1 MKKRILPILLSLA
14 LSASLFPAASA
25 AQVSTADMAQ
35 VLAALDIMTG
45 NENGDLMLSRQV
57 TRAEFTKLVIAASP
71 RGKNVGTTTTVSPY
85 PDVPYTHWAA
95 PYVEA
100 AVAAGYVNGNVYGY
114 FEPDRS
120 ITLQEGVTMAV
131 RLLGYADSDFSGAWP
146 SGQMALYYK
155 EDLDEG
161 ISIGQTSPMT
171 RQDAMHLFYN
181 LLTAPTRQGT
191 PYLTTLGYPLTQA
204 GEIDRVG
211 LINAAMDGPV
221 VMNGDWQNKVGFDVG
236 TATVYRGGSLSSLAT
251 LQPNDVIYYSAS
263 MRTLWAYSNKVT
275 GLYQAV
281 SPSAASPQA
290 VTVAGKTYE
299 IETAEAAYALSN
311 LGAFKTGDTVTLLLG
326 RDGKVAAAVSP
337 SAGSGTLCGVVQAVT
352 DTPYT
357 DSDGNSYNAKTA
369 LIAATDGQSYSYPL
383 ENNSSIKA
391 GTLVQVAVADK
402 GEAKVSRLTGGT
414 ISGKVN
420 AQATKIGSETL
431 AQDVEILDTDSD
443 GGAVKLYPSRL
454 AGMSLESGDV
464 RYCRRNAGGEVD
476 MLILDDATGDLDAYG
491 VVTSVSES
499 RLPGMGGGLSSYYGA
514 YQYDIGGQSYVY
526 TKNDGVLNLSKG
538 PVRVEGNPAAPEK
551 IVALRSLRLTS
562 ADASTVTTTDGETFP
577 MWDQATVYVLENDSY
592 RLSSLDRVRTGYS
605 LTGYY
610 DKAAIDGGRI
620 RIIVAKAM

>member
-14 LSASLFPAASA
+14 LSASLLPAAHA
-25 AQVSTADMAQ
+25 AQVTTADMAQ

-45 NENGDLMLSRQV
+45 NEEGDLMLSRQV

-71 RGKNVGTTTTVSPY
+71 RGKNVGATTTVSPY

-131 RLLGYADSDFSGAWP
+131 RLLGYSDSDFSGAWP
-146 SGQMALYYK
+146 AGQMALYYK

-161 ISIGQTSPMT
+161 ITIGQTSAMT
-171 RQDAMHLFYN
+171 RQDAMYLFYN
-181 LLTAPTRQGT
+181 LLTAATKAGT
-191 PYLTTLGYPLTQA
+191 PYLTSLGYPLTAA

-211 LINAAMDGPV
+211 LINAAMNGPV
-221 VMNGDWQNKVGFDVG
+221 VMEGDWRGKINFDVD
-236 TATVYRGGSLSSLAT
+236 TATVYRGGSLATLAA

-290 VTVAGKTYE
+290 VTVAGKTYS

-311 LGAFKTGDTVTLLLG
+311 LGAYKTGDTVTLLLG
-326 RDGKVAAAVSP
+326 RDGQVAAVAS
-337 SAGSGTLCGVVQAVT
+337 SAAGSGTLYGVVQAVT
-352 DTPYT
+352 DAAYT
-357 DSDGNSYNAKTA
+357 DQSGNSYTAKTA
-369 LIAATDGQSYSYPL
+369 LIAATDGQTYSYPL
-383 ENNSSIKA
+383 DAGSSLKA
-391 GTLVQVAVADK
+391 GNLVQVAVADR
-402 GEAKVSRLTGGT
+402 GDAKVSRLSGSS

-420 AQATKIGSETL
+420 AAGTQIGSTKFAE
-431 AQDVEILDTDSD
+431 DVEILDTD
-443 GGAVKLYPSRL
+443 GTGAAVKLYPSRL

-464 RYCRRNAGGEVD
+464 RYCRKNANGEVD
-476 MLILDDATGDLDAYG
+476 VLILDDATGDLYAYG
-491 VVTSVSES
+491 VLTEVTETVVPV
-499 RLPGMGGGLSSYYGA
+499 PGSLSTFYGA
-514 YQYDIGGQSYVY
+514 YQYDIGGQTYGFV
-526 TKNDGVLNLSKG
+526 KENGILNLSKG
-538 PVRVEGNPAAPEK
+538 PVQIKGSLASPEK
-551 IVALRSLRLTS
+551 MTTLRSARLTG
-562 ADASTVTTTDGETFP
+562 ADASVATFSNGDTFP
-577 MWDQATVYVLENDSY
+577 MWDQAAVYVLENNTY
-592 RLSSLDRVRTGYS
+592 RLSSLDRVRTGHS

-610 DKAAIDGGRI
+610 DKAAIEGGRI
-620 RIIVAKAM
+620 RVIVAKPI